1 VSAAKLLAVF
11 CKNAAIHNLTKRSLK
26 RKNISSDKILAEIVH
41 IPESRTGNIL
51 RRPILRDYE
60 IAYLSNSGV
69 SRDYTLD
76 INDLMVSIKTTE

>member
-1 VSAAKLLAVF
+1 MH
-11 CKNAAIHNLTKRSLK
+11 IHNLTQRDRWKEK
-26 RKNISSDKILAEIVH
+26 KYHPDKIFAEIVH

-60 IAYLSNSGV
+60 IAYLSNSGWV
-69 SRDYTLD
+69 EITLD

>member
-1 VSAAKLLAVF
+1 MEMQLSIIWQRDRWKE
-11 CKNAAIHNLTKRSLK
+11 KKYHP
-26 RKNISSDKILAEIVH
+26 DKILAEIVH

-76 INDLMVSIKTTE
+76 INDLMSIKTTE